1 MSALSSLFPHKVKTK
16 IKGVIANA
24 QTSVNQFTKA
34 ETQKIQDALDRF
46 EVLFQNRFASL
57 EKKLSKFDISV
68 REVFSK
74 NEVWGGIYSRVEKN
88 GEDNLE
94 LLDRVRKIEGA
105 LYRVLE
111 KLEAEEMDCSLCGSV
126 FKYYSLGPAG
136 EAMCPHCG
144 ADIFEEFE
152 GHILRNVQQIYSREE
167 KILVFFPT
175 RSVVSTL
182 KTCESLDVLPVDTR
196 KNLAAKKLLDICSS
210 GFEESLFETIYLRN
224 FFDNV
229 DDHSTAL
236 LEMLRILRDDG
247 EIIVSLDSRTES
259 YFARGEDGEISLA
272 KIVGFLEGF
281 GLNVESNLMSSWKKR
296 QGLTGTM
303 RNSCVLV
310 CQKDRRN

>member
-1 MSALSSLFPHKVKTK
+1 MSAMSYLFPHKVKTK
-16 IKGVIANA
+16 VKDVIANA

-34 ETQKIQDALDRF
+34 ETQKIHNALDRF
-46 EVLFQNRFASL
+46 EGLFQNSFASL

-68 REVFSK
+68 GEVL
-74 NEVWGGIYSRVEKN
+74 GGISSKVEKN
-88 GEDNLE
+88 GEDNLA

-136 EAMCPHCG
+136 EAVCPDCG

-152 GHILRNVQQIYSREE
+152 GHILRNVQKVYSREE

-175 RSVVSTL
+175 RSVVSAL
-182 KTCESLDVLPVDTR
+182 KTCESLDVLSVDTR
-196 KNLAAKKLLDICSS
+196 KNTAAKKLLDICSS

-236 LEMLRILRDDG
+236 LEMLKILRDDG
-247 EIIVSLDSRTES
+247 EIIVSMDSRTES
-259 YFARGEDGEISLA
+259 YFARGEDGEISLE
-272 KIVGFLEGF
+272 KIVGFLKGF
-281 GLNVESNLMSSWKKR
+281 GLNVEVNLMSSWKKR
-296 QGLTGTM
+296 QGLTGTI